1 MQNLNLYQVERPR
14 RGGPQ
19 KAQLLLGLGLLLTLC
34 LSHGLWHGWQLHRA
48 EQGVARAEA
57 LAQQQETQLAAAQ
70 AGFVEPQLDARL
82 PLELAERETANRQ
95 LQRLIDYLDALAGQQ
110 RGGFVAPLAALAEH
124 HPQGRLW
131 LTAIHLDEGGSQL
144 RLQGRSQSRE
154 LLPKYLEALG
164 RSPQFKGRQFARL
177 DVKRGEDRLLAFD
190 LSSRPA
196 DQEVA
201 DE

>member
-1 MQNLNLYQVERPR
+1 MQNINLYQVRRARRAGPRP
-14 RGGPQ
+14 
-19 KAQLLLGLGLLLTLC
+19 AQMLLGLGLLLALC
-34 LSHGLWHGWQLHRA
+34 LLHGAWLGWQLHRGA
-48 EQGVARAEA
+48 QDLARAEA
-57 LAQQQETQLAAAQ
+57 QAQARETHLAAAQ

-82 PLELAERETANRQ
+82 PAELAEREAANRQ

-110 RGGFVAPLAALAEH
+110 RGGFVAPLSALAEH

-131 LTAIHLDEGGSQL
+131 LTAIHLSEGGSQL

-154 LLPKYLEALG
+154 LLPQYLEALG

-177 DVKRGEDRLLAFD
+177 DVERGEDRLLAFD

-196 DQEVA
+196 EQEKA